1 MKTALSKL
9 LRTET
14 LKIGRPKNEP
24 ELKKLTT
31 ERIRA
36 LQTAQK
42 ANPQEKRWVE
52 DGSGKEREKVTEK
65 RALHKRKQSY

>member
-1 MKTALSKL
+1 MKTALQIAENGDPEDRKAK
-9 LRTET
+9 EQA
-14 LKIGRPKNEP
+14 

-42 ANPQEKRWVE
+42 TTPQENSWVQ
-52 DGSGKEREKVTEK
+52 DGSGKESEKVALRREKG
-65 RALHKRKQSY
+65 ALRN